1 MMIAE
6 VINSSWIILGKVLLM
21 SCALVAS
28 LPGKVAP
35 QHFICHLWLLSERY
49 RVRLWWHN
57 AAKYPLWLR
66 SATGSGS
73 DGPGVNT
80 DRVLPDR
87 YLSLPLSLSDFTH
100 PELTLGPTV
109 EREQHIKVGI
119 VKIFSIIMTS
129 GSVTWFVTHCHV
141 LRVPC
146 HEWNDLAW
154 LQIET

>member
-1 MMIAE
+1 MN
-6 VINSSWIILGKVLLM
+6 NSRPKFSSCPAPLLPV
-21 SCALVAS
+21 C
-28 LPGKVAP
+28 
-35 QHFICHLWLLSERY
+35 Q
-49 RVRLWWHN
+49 
-57 AAKYPLWLR
+57 AKLLR
-66 SATGSGS
+66 SISFVICDCSQRDTESGSGGIMPLNIHFDS
-73 DGPGVNT
+73 D
-80 DRVLPDR
+80 LPPALAPMVPESTQTGCCR
-87 YLSLPLSLSDFTH
+87 IGISLSLSLSDFTH

>member
-1 MMIAE
+1 MN
-6 VINSSWIILGKVLLM
+6 NSRPKFSSCPARLLPV
-21 SCALVAS
+21 CQAKL
-28 LPGKVAP
+28 L

-87 YLSLPLSLSDFTH
+87 YLFPSHSDFTH